1 MGLLLREQALNM
13 AEIRIWNPLFSSG
26 APYRSGSG
34 SNRREV
40 ITLAHKK
47 YRIKKYRRNPLGF
60 TGQDGSRIL
69 WGSVGY
75 VAARAVPAMVLPAKN
90 TGLIG
95 YAMNLAT
102 ALALKFVLRGD
113 MGDSMFVG
121 GAVATVTRVVSDQ
134 LGTKIQGLSGDP
146 AFTMGAYWQ
155 SYFAVPTVSDPYGRV
170 SASPYPAP
178 ALPPPAAG
186 MSGYAGAAGARG
198 VPGGRFTAGRFG

>member
-1 MGLLLREQALNM
+1 M
-13 AEIRIWNPLFSSG
+13 AQIRIWNPIS
-26 APYRSGSG
+26 
-34 SNRREV
+34 REGV
-40 ITLAHKK
+40 NTSMARKK
-47 YRIKKYRRNPLGF
+47 YQVKHHRRHRNPFGF
-60 TGQDGSRIL
+60 TGADGNRIL

-75 VAARAVPAMVLPAKN
+75 VAARAVPAMVLPSKN
-90 TGLIG
+90 SGLIG

-102 ALALKFVLRGD
+102 AFALKMVLGGD

-170 SASPYPAP
+170 AASPYPQP
-178 ALPPPAAG
+178 ALPAPAAAGG
-186 MSGYAGAAGARG
+186 MSGYSGAAGARATS
-198 VPGGRFTAGRFG
+198 VGRFTAGRFG

>member
-1 MGLLLREQALNM
+1 M
-13 AEIRIWNPLFSSG
+13 ATIRIWNPLHVG
-26 APYRSGSG
+26 G
-34 SNRREV
+34 SNGRGV
-40 ITLAHKK
+40 NTSMAHKK
-47 YRIKKYRRNPLGF
+47 YHVKHRRRSNPLGF

-90 TGLIG
+90 SGLIG
-95 YAMNLAT
+95 YGMNLAV
-102 ALALKFVLRGD
+102 AFAMKFLLRGD
-113 MGDSMFVG
+113 MGDSLFVG
-121 GAVATVTRVVSDQ
+121 GAVATATRVISDQ

-170 SASPYPAP
+170 SGSPYPAP

-186 MSGYAGAAGARG
+186 GGMNGYGGAAGARG

>member
-1 MGLLLREQALNM
+1 M
-13 AEIRIWNPLFSSG
+13 AQIRIWNPIT
-26 APYRSGSG
+26 
-34 SNRREV
+34 REGV
-40 ITLAHKK
+40 STLAHKK
-47 YRIKKYRRNPLGF
+47 YHIKHRHRRNPFGL
-60 TGQDGSRIL
+60 TGGDGSKIL

-75 VAARAVPAMVLPAKN
+75 VAARAVPAMVLPGKN

-102 ALALKFVLRGD
+102 AFALKFVLKGD

-146 AFTMGAYWQ
+146 SFTMGAYWQ

-170 SASPYPAP
+170 ASSPYPQP
-178 ALPPPAAG
+178 ALPPAAPGG
-186 MSGYAGAAGARG
+186 MSGYAGAAGARATST
-198 VPGGRFTAGRFG
+198 GRFTAGRFG

>member
-1 MGLLLREQALNM
+1 M
-13 AEIRIWNPLFSSG
+13 ATIRIWNPLHEG
-26 APYRSGSG
+26 G
-34 SNRREV
+34 SNRRGV
-40 ITLAHKK
+40 NSSMAHKK
-47 YRIKKYRRNPLGF
+47 YKVHKYRRNPLGF
-60 TGQDGSRIL
+60 TGVDGSRIL
-69 WGSVGY
+69 FGSVGY

-102 ALALKFVLRGD
+102 ALALKFILKGD

-146 AFTMGAYWQ
+146 SFTMGAYWN

-170 SASPYPAP
+170 SASPYPQP

-186 MSGYAGAAGARG
+186 MNGYAGAAGARA
-198 VPGGRFTAGRFG
+198 VSTGRFTTGRMG